1 LSCNAIPYIGGSLI
15 NCISGKLVA
24 GVALILVMAVP
35 VTYAQSISM
44 EQADFTDYVAQAVRR
59 EVGDMPVLVKGTLTL
74 SLGSFQLNLDRIY
87 GICQRNEAICAS
99 EVDRYVKGVSQVVKA
114 ANAPIDKESV
124 RIVIRSDEYIKRA
137 QASLGSS
144 GPVLQFR
151 SLADGLV
158 SVAVLDTPRA
168 IRPLDDRDLK
178 KLEISQE
185 QLFEIGRKNLQ
196 RTLKPLAENAKPVS
210 GGQIGTLGGSAF
222 EVGRVAVP
230 TDWSA
235 LAAAQNGIL
244 LVALP
249 ATDTL
254 LYISESSDSAID
266 ALRSLAVNIARK
278 SPNPLS
284 LAVLR
289 WTKERW
295 ELVP

>member
-1 LSCNAIPYIGGSLI
+1 MI

-24 GVALILVMAVP
+24 GVLLILVMAVP

-44 EQADFTDYVAQAVRR
+44 EQADFTDYVAQTVRR
-59 EVGDMPVLVKGTLTL
+59 EAGDMPVLVKGILTL

-87 GICQRNEAICAS
+87 GVCQRNEAICAS
-99 EVDRYVKGVSQVVKA
+99 EVDRYVKGVSQVIKA

-151 SLADGLV
+151 SLTDGLV

-178 KLEISQE
+178 RLDISQE
-185 QLFEIGRKNLQ
+185 QLFEIGHKNLQ
-196 RTLKPLAENAKPVS
+196 RTLKPLAESAKPVS
-210 GGQIGTLGGSAF
+210 GGKIGMLGGSAF

-235 LAAAQNGIL
+235 LAAAQDGIL